1 MITCGLPVRIVTG
14 SGPGGA
20 LVAEGAGELAAE
32 PAVLVGKRLVALQGG
47 GQPGV
52 Q

>member
-1 MITCGLPVRIVTG
+1 VITCGLRSGFVTG

-32 PAVLVGKRLVALQGG
+32 PGVLVGERLVALQGG
-47 GQPGV
+47 GEPGM
-52 Q
+52 